1 LRQHMLHI
9 KEDVMVTG
17 PAEPK
22 SSRFKEPAL
31 VCILAAVG
39 VVLTGIIIWF
49 GWDIYEGFP

>member
-1 LRQHMLHI
+1 MPDM
-9 KEDVMVTG
+9 KEGVMVTG
-17 PAEPK
+17 PSEPK

-31 VCILAAVG
+31 VCVLVVVG